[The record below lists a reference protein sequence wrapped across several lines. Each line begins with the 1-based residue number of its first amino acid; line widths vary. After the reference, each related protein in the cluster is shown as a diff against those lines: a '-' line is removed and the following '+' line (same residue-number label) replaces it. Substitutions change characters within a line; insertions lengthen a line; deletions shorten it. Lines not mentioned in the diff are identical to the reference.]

1 MTQIKNMT
9 LKKEIKKQN
18 NSLYIFIIFLVLG
31 ALFIAFGI
39 YCFYHFLSWRID
51 IRTNKIIRVRR
62 PSFVSTFLVFLAPTQ
77 HHSQQY
83 RNADT

>member
-1 MTQIKNMT
+1 MTKIKNMT

-39 YCFYHFLSWRID
+39 YKKRKND
-51 IRTNKIIRVRR
+51 
-62 PSFVSTFLVFLAPTQ
+62 Q
-77 HHSQQY
+77 
-83 RNADT
+83 